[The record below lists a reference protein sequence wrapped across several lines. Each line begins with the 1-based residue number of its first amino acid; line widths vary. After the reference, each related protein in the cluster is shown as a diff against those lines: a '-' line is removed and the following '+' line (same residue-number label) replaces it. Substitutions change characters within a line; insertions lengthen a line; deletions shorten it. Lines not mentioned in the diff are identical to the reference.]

1 MESKATKKA
10 SWAMAPFFSQIGHEP
25 LKVCSNLGKAIK
37 QGFHLQR
44 ELPGLPDKNM
54 YTVLHLH
61 DGDSM
66 KAGRTCL
73 SLE

>member
-10 SWAMAPFFSQIGHEP
+10 AWAMAPFFSGVGHEP
-25 LKVCSNLGKAIK
+25 LKVSSNLGKAIK
-37 QGFHLQR
+37 QVFHLQR
-44 ELPGLPDKNM
+44 GLPGLPDKNM
-54 YTVLHLH
+54 YTVSHLH

-66 KAGRTCL
+66 RAGRTCL